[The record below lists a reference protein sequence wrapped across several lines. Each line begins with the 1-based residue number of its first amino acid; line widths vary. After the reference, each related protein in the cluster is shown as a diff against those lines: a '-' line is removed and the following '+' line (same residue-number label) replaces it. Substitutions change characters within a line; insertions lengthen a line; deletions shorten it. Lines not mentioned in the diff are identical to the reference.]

1 MSNTTRLTL
10 EIGGDARGAVAAAE
24 DTKKAFNAA
33 SQAVAGLGT
42 TAGATS
48 TALST
53 GVTTSAEQSSAAM
66 ASFYEDMRVGMVVLG
81 QLQTE
86 MLETLRG
93 TSDVADGMGDAAER
107 ASGSLTLWQERMSSA
122 RRVAQD
128 AHNAFGAV
136 NQAVELIGRGFRLGV
151 ESAERYF
158 STTDEGRRMWQELT
172 EQGRAFKASLFEIV
186 IGTDDQTEAFERL
199 TDILADV
206 EVVWDGVVD
215 VISPVA
221 QTIIAPLRVGLGLF
235 ADTLRAVDTSSR
247 LAADGIDVLAAS
259 SETALETIDDL
270 NEAYR
275 DYASRT
281 AEGQMLA
288 AEQALSEFERGL
300 ARSEAVRI
308 LEQFRPFMD
317 DGARGTAN
325 LRENIEGLTDAI
337 MDGGVQAVQLNLAL
351 EQGLNGPRQVVVQL
365 GRDVRDLD
373 TLLQETF
380 VDGVSAISIHNDMM
394 TQAASA
400 TDAYSAT
407 LAPVRDTTREIVP
420 AVREEASALGD
431 LSRELD
437 LLNLKRKEQ
446 AESAYAVAVA
456 TAELL
461 RQQAEEMAA
470 SADANKWLG
479 TDVQAANI
487 DALKAG
493 IEAKND
499 ALLRHNELSA
509 EAEARSRALQQMSST
524 ALDSVYGL
532 AEATASA
539 FADGMGSAQQD
550 ANKIIGEI
558 TNSLAMAAAAMLP
571 ILSTPPFGNPLV
583 GVGVAAAIGAMRAV
597 AGRLGASSGDSGGTS
612 VAAST
617 PTYNTTNGLYIVNNM
632 GDVGS
637 VGDVAGLNMEQMRY
651 AREQG
656 WYGPEAA

>member
-24 DTKKAFNAA
+24 DTKKAFTAA
-33 SQAVAGLGT
+33 SQAVAGLGASAG
-42 TAGATS
+42 TAS

-66 ASFYEDMRVGMVVLG
+66 AAFQDDMRIAMVVLG

-86 MLETLRG
+86 MLETMRG
-93 TSDVADGMGDAAER
+93 TANVADGMVE
-107 ASGSLTLWQERMSSA
+107 ASEGATTSLTLWQERMASVRS
-122 RRVAQD
+122 VAQD

-136 NQAVELIGRGFRLGV
+136 NQAVELVGRTFRLGV

-158 STTDEGRRMWQELT
+158 STTDEGRQMWQELS

-199 TDILADV
+199 TDILGDV
-206 EVVWDGVVD
+206 KVVWDGVVD

-221 QTIIAPLRVGLGLF
+221 QVVLAPLRAGFGLL
-235 ADTLRAVDTSSR
+235 ADTLRAVDVSSR
-247 LAADGIDVLAAS
+247 VAAAGIDTVAVS
-259 SETALETIDDL
+259 SANALQTIDDL

-275 DYASRT
+275 DYAGRT
-281 AEGQMLA
+281 AEGQMLTT
-288 AEQALSEFERGL
+288 EQAISEFERGL

-308 LEQFRPFMD
+308 LEQFRPFMEE
-317 DGARGTAN
+317 GARGTEN

-337 MDGGVQAVQLNLAL
+337 MDGGVSAVQLNLAL
-351 EQGLNGPRQVVVQL
+351 EEGLNAPRQVVLQL
-365 GRDVRDLD
+365 GRDVRTLD

-380 VDGVSAISIHNDMM
+380 IDGVSAISIHNDMM
-394 TQAASA
+394 VEAATA
-400 TDAYSAT
+400 ADAYSET
-407 LAPVRDTTREIVP
+407 LAPIRDTTAEIVP
-420 AVREEASALGD
+420 VVHQETEALGN
-431 LSRELD
+431 LAAQLD
-437 LLNLKRKEQ
+437 LVTLKRKEQ
-446 AESAYAVAVA
+446 SEAIYASARA
-456 TAELL
+456 TADLL
-461 RQQAEEMAA
+461 RQQAEEMVA
-470 SADANKWLG
+470 SLEGQKWLG
-479 TDVQAANI
+479 SDVQAANI
-487 DALKAG
+487 DALKSG

-509 EAEARSRALQQMSST
+509 EAADRSRALQQMSSS
-524 ALDSVYGL
+524 ALSSVYSL
-532 AEATASA
+532 AEATASS

-550 ANKIIGEI
+550 AGKIIGEI

-632 GDVGS
+632 GDVGQMS
-637 VGDVAGLNMEQMRY
+637 DVSGLNMDQLRY

-656 WYGPEAA
+656 FYGEAAS